1 MMKMIRLLLQ
11 SYGLIVFQKIVGY
24 VPLNWIWMASKFLQI
39 TNYHIRVEVTG
50 KRVNH
55 GVEVGLEIPLNYFF
69 MEMQEL

>member
-1 MMKMIRLLLQ
+1 M
-11 SYGLIVFQKIVGY
+11 FQKIVGY
-24 VPLNWIWMASKFLQI
+24 VPLNWSKMAPKFLQI
-39 TNYHIRVEVTG
+39 TNYHIRLEVTG